1 MGKLK
6 TLGKRFWRKWTTRE
20 GLLGDYDYGYL
31 FIPDMPFKKGQP
43 KTQPFFGLN
52 SSMPLVLGMILG
64 LQHSLAMLAGVI
76 TPPMLI
82 STAANLSNEI
92 REYLISTSLIVAG
105 SLSCI
110 QITRFHI
117 YKTPY
122 YIGTGLLS
130 VVGTSF
136 ATITICT
143 KAMPLMYKTGL
154 CPMDGDKELPCP
166 DGYGRIIATG
176 TVCALLEILLSF
188 APSKVLQRVFPP
200 LVTGPVVLL
209 IGTHLVE
216 TGFQNWM
223 GGSNCVGEMCGTAKK
238 LQWGLAEYLG
248 LGFSVYATIV
258 LSERFGSPIMKSCAV
273 IMGLLVGCI
282 IAAACGYF
290 SSENI
295 DSAPVA
301 TFPWVHTFKL
311 QVYGPAVLPFFAG
324 YIVLIMEA
332 IGDITATCDVSRLE
346 VEGEMYESRIQ
357 GGVLADGVNSVI
369 AGLMTMTPVSTFA
382 QNNGVIS
389 VTKCANR
396 KVGYWCAFF
405 LIIMGIFAKFAAAI
419 VSIPSTV
426 LGGMTC
432 FLFSSVTV
440 SGIKIISTTE
450 LTRRDRFVLTAALV
464 PGIGSVLVPNW
475 FDNVFTYSGDNT
487 ALMGFFDAITLVME
501 TGFAITGFVGLI
513 LNLIIPQVDE
523 EMEEINEVVLETV
536 GSATQEALEVYKSRE
551 QIFVNSKND
560 EGGNLSSSQINVK

>member
-238 LQWGLAEYLG
+238 LQWGSAEYLG

-396 KVGYWCAFF
+396 KVGYWY
-405 LIIMGIFAKFAAAI
+405 
-419 VSIPSTV
+419 
-426 LGGMTC
+426 
-432 FLFSSVTV
+432 
-440 SGIKIISTTE
+440 
-450 LTRRDRFVLTAALV
+450 RFVLTAALV

-475 FDNVFTYSGDNT
+475 FDNVFTYSGGNT

-560 EGGNLSSSQINVK
+560 EGGNSSSSQINVK

>member
-346 VEGEMYESRIQ
+346 VEGEMY
-357 GGVLADGVNSVI
+357 ADGVNSVI

-475 FDNVFTYSGDNT
+475 FDNVFTYSGGNT

>member
-332 IGDITATCDVSRLE
+332 IGDITVTCDVSRLE

-475 FDNVFTYSGDNT
+475 FDNVFTYSGGNT
-487 ALMGFFDAITLVME
+487 ALMGFFDVITLVME

>member
-475 FDNVFTYSGDNT
+475 FDNVFTYSGGNT

>member
-238 LQWGLAEYLG
+238 LQWGSAEYLG

-332 IGDITATCDVSRLE
+332 IGDITVTCDVSRLE

-475 FDNVFTYSGDNT
+475 FDNVFTYSGGNT
-487 ALMGFFDAITLVME
+487 ALMGFFDVITLVME

-560 EGGNLSSSQINVK
+560 EGGNSSSSQINVK

>member
-1 MGKLK
+1 
-6 TLGKRFWRKWTTRE
+6 
-20 GLLGDYDYGYL
+20 
-31 FIPDMPFKKGQP
+31 
-43 KTQPFFGLN
+43 
-52 SSMPLVLGMILG
+52 
-64 LQHSLAMLAGVI
+64 
-76 TPPMLI
+76 
-82 STAANLSNEI
+82 
-92 REYLISTSLIVAG
+92 
-105 SLSCI
+105 
-110 QITRFHI
+110 
-117 YKTPY
+117 
-122 YIGTGLLS
+122 
-130 VVGTSF
+130 
-136 ATITICT
+136 
-143 KAMPLMYKTGL
+143 
-154 CPMDGDKELPCP
+154 
-166 DGYGRIIATG
+166 
-176 TVCALLEILLSF
+176 
-188 APSKVLQRVFPP
+188 
-200 LVTGPVVLL
+200 
-209 IGTHLVE
+209 
-216 TGFQNWM
+216 
-223 GGSNCVGEMCGTAKK
+223 
-238 LQWGLAEYLG
+238 
-248 LGFSVYATIV
+248 
-258 LSERFGSPIMKSCAV
+258 
-273 IMGLLVGCI
+273 
-282 IAAACGYF
+282 
-290 SSENI
+290 
-295 DSAPVA
+295 
-301 TFPWVHTFKL
+301 
-311 QVYGPAVLPFFAG
+311 
-324 YIVLIMEA
+324 
-332 IGDITATCDVSRLE
+332 
-346 VEGEMYESRIQ
+346 MYESRIQ

-475 FDNVFTYSGDNT
+475 FDNVFTYSGGNT

>member
-238 LQWGLAEYLG
+238 LQWGSAEYLG

-560 EGGNLSSSQINVK
+560 EGGNSSSSQINVK

>member
-389 VTKCANR
+389 VTKCAN
-396 KVGYWCAFF
+396 K
-405 LIIMGIFAKFAAAI
+405 K
-419 VSIPSTV
+419 
-426 LGGMTC
+426 
-432 FLFSSVTV
+432 
-440 SGIKIISTTE
+440 
-450 LTRRDRFVLTAALV
+450 
-464 PGIGSVLVPNW
+464 
-475 FDNVFTYSGDNT
+475 
-487 ALMGFFDAITLVME
+487 
-501 TGFAITGFVGLI
+501 
-513 LNLIIPQVDE
+513 
-523 EMEEINEVVLETV
+523 
-536 GSATQEALEVYKSRE
+536 SATGVRS
-551 QIFVNSKND
+551 S
-560 EGGNLSSSQINVK
+560 LSSWASLQNSLLQLSPSPAQFSGV

>member
-369 AGLMTMTPVSTFA
+369 AGLMTMTPVSTFT

-475 FDNVFTYSGDNT
+475 FDNVFTYSGGNT